1 MKPIALIILCIFLTA
16 CSSIPK
22 PQTDFSFSER
32 LNVAEQAYTEAR
44 LTDAE
49 TLYLQLTQTNP
60 EYKESWFKLGNIYA
74 RQGRYE
80 ASIRCYEKVLA
91 LDGQDGKTWFN
102 LAVVKLN
109 QSRQILQQAE
119 QILAPE
125 TAELQQIKKLTRSLN
140 QVSKG
145 S

>member
-1 MKPIALIILCIFLTA
+1 MKLIKAIILCVILTA
-16 CSSIPK
+16 CSAA
-22 PQTDFSFSER
+22 PQSQVDFSFSER
-32 LNVAEQAYTEAR
+32 FNVAEQAYIEGR
-44 LTDAE
+44 LADAE

-80 ASIRCYEKVLA
+80 ASIRCYEKVLV
-91 LDGQDGKTWFN
+91 LDSQDGKAWFN

-125 TAELQQIKKLTRSLN
+125 TAELQQIKQLTHSLN